1 MGWSKVRDNIGR
13 RLKAELELPSMP
25 ERIPTNRRGMTAR
38 PQCLISANSISSRVY
53 CHLIP
58 RASRCPLCA
67 RVCVAHPFV
76 NDGPK
81 TPRIVSRIL
90 VENPSNS
97 NLLLR
102 FFEREVFRGEIK
114 ADVKQSV
121 AILSIFLKDLW
132 KEIRKFPVVTQVLRT
147 QVSWDFSTFEYAR
160 IGKAV

>member
-1 MGWSKVRDNIGR
+1 MRDNIGR

-114 ADVKQSV
+114 ADVKQSD
-121 AILSIFLKDLW
+121 SFDFLKRSLKGDS
-132 KEIRKFPVVTQVLRT
+132 EISNPHASPSYASFLRFLY
-147 QVSWDFSTFEYAR
+147 V
-160 IGKAV
+160 

>member
-1 MGWSKVRDNIGR
+1 
-13 RLKAELELPSMP
+13 MP

-132 KEIRKFPVVTQVLRT
+132 KEIRKFPHASPSYASFLKFLYVWVCSNRKGGIIRVQTWNRT
-147 QVSWDFSTFEYAR
+147 GSSVY
-160 IGKAV
+160 

>member
-1 MGWSKVRDNIGR
+1 M
-13 RLKAELELPSMP
+13 ELELPSMP

-58 RASRCPLCA
+58 RASHCPLCA
-67 RVCVAHPFV
+67 CVCVAHPIV

-97 NLLLR
+97 NLQLR
-102 FFEREVFRGEIK
+102 FFEREKVRGGIKGESKGKAIKIDSFDFLRKKLSERRFRG
-114 ADVKQSV
+114 
-121 AILSIFLKDLW
+121 W
-132 KEIRKFPVVTQVLRT
+132 KFPILARSRT
-147 QVSWDFSTFEYAR
+147 QVCRNF
-160 IGKAV
+160 